1 MENIGDKLK
10 IEALYIATL
19 PERTIR
25 SAVSATMGVS
35 SLATTLL
42 LPKFIK
48 ESTTY
53 RVSFGMLQQFLI
65 QKIAEVEQEEKAY
78 EVKDKYVIRKTAG
91 SFIEGIGLVSIRFS
105 PVWMLAIISDVSG
118 GSKAYLNRL
127 VNDMKKQKLIDDNYE
142 YTTLS
147 DLLDGISGLSKLGV
161 DSIDMPPITKDEFAE
176 FKRNLSVSLNGNM
189 NQTKLM
195 MKDLETVWNK
205 MHQVGKKENLSI
217 SKMNGAMTLDLM
229 KQATI
234 RGMDMTKS
242 TVMTTYDL
250 FNELIIKSYMD
261 SIDDVVKNGRKKY
274 LMDHMAP
281 VIKQFSKLYKK
292 EHVTVTEKVI
302 KFFGKSD
309 K

>member
-25 SAVSATMGVS
+25 SAVSATMGIS
-35 SLATTLL
+35 SLATRLL

-53 RVSFGMLQQFLI
+53 RVSFGMLQEFLI
-65 QKIAEVEQEEKAY
+65 QKIAEIEQEEKAF

-118 GSKAYLNRL
+118 GSKIYLDRL
-127 VNDMKKQKLIDDNYE
+127 VKDMKKQHLVDDTYE
-142 YTTLS
+142 YKS
-147 DLLDGISGLSKLGV
+147 VNDLLEGISGLSKLGV
-161 DSIDMPPITKDEFAE
+161 NAIDMPPITKDEFAE
-176 FKRNLSVSLNGNM
+176 LKRDLSASLNDNM
-189 NQTKLM
+189 EQTKQM
-195 MKDLETVWNK
+195 MKELETVWNK
-205 MHQVGKKENLSI
+205 MQHVGKQENLSI

-229 KQATI
+229 KQAAI
-234 RGMDMTKS
+234 RGVDMTKS
-242 TVMTTYDL
+242 TVTSTYDL
-250 FNELIIKSYMD
+250 FNELVIKSYMD
-261 SIDDVVKNGRKKY
+261 SIDEVVKKGRKKY
-274 LMDHMAP
+274 LVEHMTP
-281 VIKQFSKLYKK
+281 FIKQFSKLYKK
-292 EHVTVTEKVI
+292 EHVTMTEKVI
-302 KFFGKSD
+302 KFFNK